1 MSVNYHVFSS
11 IHTSLLLG
19 NPPIWSCEETGRLL
33 AVTTHPFLAGAVL
46 AVVVAIAK
54 EIF

>member
-1 MSVNYHVFSS
+1 MPGITFHGLPRAY
-11 IHTSLLLG
+11 IYAQ
-19 NPPIWSCEETGRLL
+19 ETGRLL